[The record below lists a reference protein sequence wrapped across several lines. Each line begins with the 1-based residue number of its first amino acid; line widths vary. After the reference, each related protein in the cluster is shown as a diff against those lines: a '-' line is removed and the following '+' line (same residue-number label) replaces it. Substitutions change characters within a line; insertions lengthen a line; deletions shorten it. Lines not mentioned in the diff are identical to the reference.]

1 MFCIGRMRSRLQ
13 DFEMTNIGSTCRMAV
28 IGLAM
33 LLAACASTRGG
44 GISYNASDFGTPD
57 APKVVAV
64 DDTYKLAP
72 LDTVSVIVYQAPD
85 LNRDYEIDQSGRMT
99 MPLIGRID
107 AVGVSTGELGNV
119 IAKRLDEKYLR
130 NPNVT
135 VSLKSSASRVV
146 TVDGSVRQPGIYP
159 AAGPLTLVQAVTLAR
174 GTDDL
179 ANPRRVAIFRTI
191 GGKRMAA
198 AFDLT
203 DIRRGKEKDPAVY
216 PGDTIVVDGSGVK
229 KTQRDLMQSL
239 PLASIF
245 MAL

>member
-1 MFCIGRMRSRLQ
+1 MTGYGWMGRVLVA
-13 DFEMTNIGSTCRMAV
+13 T
-28 IGLAM
+28 LALM
-33 LLAACASTRGG
+33 LSACAATRGG
-44 GISYNASDFGTPD
+44 SIPYNQANFGAPD
-57 APKVVAV
+57 APRVSTV

-72 LDTVSVIVYQAPD
+72 LDTVSVTVFQVPD
-85 LNRDYEIDQSGRMT
+85 LTRDYAIDQSGRLT
-99 MPLIGRID
+99 MPLVGRVD
-107 AVGVSTGELGNV
+107 AVGLSTGELGTMISSKLN
-119 IAKRLDEKYLR
+119 EKYLR

-135 VSLKSSASRVV
+135 VVLKESASRVV

-159 AAGPLTLVQAVTLAR
+159 ATGPLSLVQAVALAR

-203 DIRRGKEKDPAVY
+203 SIRRGEMQDPPVF
-216 PGDTIVVDGSGVK
+216 PGDMVIVDGSGVK
-229 KTQRDLMQSL
+229 KAQRDIMQNL

-245 MAL
+245 MALSPL